1 MGHSMTYKILADK
14 IGDRNFRT
22 GEIYMTPADLVFTH
36 EVGTTGTMRVLDKI
50 GVTELYPVEMVII
63 SDHFVPAATLNHAV
77 NQKKTRE
84 FAKKY
89 GVKNYL
95 EIGRAGIGHQVLLE
109 KGFIR
114 PGEIVIATDAHATT
128 YGALGC
134 LGIGVGVTDM
144 AILLSSGQY
153 WLRYPKVMGIRLE
166 GKLRPGVSAKDVAL
180 KLLGEL
186 GTDNLIYWML
196 EFYGPGVSTLSIDS
210 RACLC
215 NMMSEGGIKSCLVA
229 PDGLAIEYVKA
240 RTDKEFT
247 PFVPDEDACYDKQ
260 LILDLGEVEPMLAIP
275 DTPTNCVPKSEASGV
290 KVDQAFIGSC
300 TNGRI
305 EDLRIA
311 AAVLKGN
318 KVHPDVRLIVS
329 PATHEIW
336 QQALDEGLLTIFNEC
351 GAVITNPTCG
361 ACIGAH
367 ALLAPGEVCIA
378 TSNRNFKGRMG
389 SVDAKI
395 YLASPETVAYAAI
408 AGEI

>member
-1 MGHSMTYKILADK
+1 MGHNMFHKILANK
-14 IGDRNFRT
+14 IGDQNFKA
-22 GEIYMTPADLVFTH
+22 GDIYMTPVDLVFTH
-36 EVGTTGTMRVLDKI
+36 EVGTAGTMRGLNKI
-50 GVTELYPVEMVII
+50 GVDRLQPIEMVIM
-63 SDHFVPAATLNHAV
+63 SDHFVPAAILTHAV

-89 GVKNYL
+89 NIKNYF
-95 EIGRAGIGHQVLLE
+95 EVGRAGIGHQVLLE

-144 AILLSSGQY
+144 AVLLATGKY
-153 WLRYPKVMGIRLE
+153 WLKYPKVLGIRLE
-166 GKLRPGVSAKDVAL
+166 GKLRQGVSAKDLAL

-186 GTDNLIYWML
+186 GTENLIYWVL

-215 NMMSEGGIKSCLVA
+215 NMLSEGGIKTCLVA
-229 PDGLAIEYVKA
+229 PDDNAAEYVRA

-247 PFVPDEDACYDKQ
+247 AFVPDEDAYYDKY
-260 LILDLGEVEPMLAIP
+260 LTVNLGQVEPMVAVP
-275 DTPTNCVPKSEASGV
+275 DTPTNCVPRKNVKGV
-290 KVDQAFIGSC
+290 KINQAFIGSC
-300 TNGRI
+300 TNGRM

-311 AAVLKGN
+311 AAILIDKN
-318 KVHPDVRLIVS
+318 VHPDVRLIVT
-329 PATHEIW
+329 PASHEIW
-336 QQALDEGLLTIFNEC
+336 QQALDEGLLTIFNKS
-351 GAVITNPTCG
+351 GAIVTNPACG

-367 ALLAPGEVCIA
+367 GLLAPGEVCVA

-389 SVDAKI
+389 SIDAKI
-395 YLASPETVAYAAI
+395 YLASPETVAQAALK
-408 AGEI
+408 GEI